1 VATRVVTDSACD
13 LPPVTLLDA
22 GVLAVPLRVRF
33 GDAEMLD
40 GRELRP
46 TDLYR
51 RLAEGAAPPRTHPPD
66 PDDFAAVYA
75 ALLDDAD
82 EVVSLHL
89 SGELSETL
97 THAREGAKRADA
109 GDRVRFV
116 DSRAAG
122 AAMAEQVL
130 TAARAAAA
138 GRSATETAAAA
149 ERVRDATATFLAP
162 ASLQALRARGRIG
175 PLGRWW
181 AGLRGRL
188 PMFELEGGVLAPAGS
203 APRGQRAERLVQ
215 RLERAL
221 DRGPC
226 RVAVGVAGDDLAA
239 ADELLARLDVASVHV
254 SEGRV
259 QRVGVTLA
267 RYLGEGTLTLSAY
280 PEEALVAPSPVSTS
294 A

>member
-1 VATRVVTDSACD
+1 MATRVVTDSACD

-22 GVLAVPLRVRF
+22 GVMAVPLRVRF

-40 GRELRP
+40 GREMRP

-51 RLAEGAAPPRTHPPD
+51 RLAEGTAPPRTHPPD

-75 ALLDDAD
+75 ALLEDAD

-89 SGELSETL
+89 SSELSETL
-97 THAREGAKRADA
+97 THAREGAKRAGA

-130 TAARAAAA
+130 AGARAAAA
-138 GRSATETAAAA
+138 GRSAAETAAAA
-149 ERVRDATATFLAP
+149 ERVRDATVTFLAP

-188 PMFELEGGVLAPAGS
+188 PVFELRGGVIVPAGS
-203 APRGQRAERLVQ
+203 APRGQRAERLAR
-215 RLERAL
+215 RLEGAL
-221 DRGPC
+221 NDPC
-226 RVAVGVAGDDLAA
+226 RVAVGVAGDDLAE
-239 ADELLARLDVASVHV
+239 ADELLARLEAASVQV
-254 SEGRV
+254 GEGRV

-280 PEEALVAPSPVSTS
+280 PEEALVAPPTASTS

>member
-1 VATRVVTDSACD
+1 MVTRVVTDSACD

-22 GVLAVPLRVRF
+22 GVRAVPLRVRF

-75 ALLDDAD
+75 SLLDDAD

-89 SGELSETL
+89 SSELSETL
-97 THAREGAKRADA
+97 THAREGAKRAGVA
-109 GDRVRFV
+109 ERVHCI

-122 AAMAEQVL
+122 AALAEQVL
-130 TAARAAAA
+130 AAARAAAA
-138 GRSATETAAAA
+138 GRSAGETVAAA
-149 ERVRDATATFLAP
+149 ERVRDATVTFLAP
-162 ASLQALRARGRIG
+162 ATLATLRARGRIG
-175 PLGRWW
+175 PLGGWW
-181 AGLRGRL
+181 AGVRGRL
-188 PMFELEGGVLAPAGS
+188 PLFELRGGVLAASGS
-203 APRGQRAERLVQ
+203 APRGRRAERLAQ
-215 RLERAL
+215 RLAAAL
-221 DRGPC
+221 GDGPC
-226 RVAVGVAGDDLAA
+226 RVAVGIAGDDLAG
-239 ADELLARLDVASVHV
+239 ADDLLGQLEASSLEV

-267 RYLGEGTLTLSAY
+267 RYLGEGTLTLSAF
-280 PEEALVAPSPVSTS
+280 PEEALVAPSPSPS
-294 A
+294 SD

>member
-1 VATRVVTDSACD
+1 VTDSACD

-22 GVLAVPLRVRF
+22 GAMAVPHRVRF
-33 GDAEMLD
+33 GEAEMLD

-51 RLAEGAAPPRTHPPD
+51 RLAEGTAPPRTHPPD

-82 EVVSLHL
+82 EVVSVHL
-89 SGELSETL
+89 SGDLSETL
-97 THAREGAKRADA
+97 THAREGAKRAAA

-130 TAARAAAA
+130 AAARAAAA
-138 GRSATETAAAA
+138 GRSAAETAAAA
-149 ERVRDATATFLAP
+149 ERVRDATVTFLAP

-175 PLGRWW
+175 SLGRWW
-181 AGLRGRL
+181 AELRGRL
-188 PMFELEGGVLAPAGS
+188 PVFELRDGVIAPAGS
-203 APRGQRAERLVQ
+203 APRGQRAERLAQ
-215 RLERAL
+215 RLEGVL
-221 DRGPC
+221 GDGPC

-239 ADELLARLDVASVHV
+239 ADELLARLEVASVQV
-254 SEGRV
+254 GEGRV

-280 PEEALVAPSPVSTS
+280 PEEALVAPAEATPS